1 MRGKAL
7 CFHGEQGQIR
17 VGKIDR
23 CHKGICI
30 YFVFKTHVCMHA
42 SAKDVRPES
51 SMTWRLIGSL
61 WYVDTIRMVTWLLAL
76 DGVRVVCTVCT
87 DNRFLPT
94 RNILMS

>member
-1 MRGKAL
+1 LPPRYMRGKAL

-61 WYVDTIRMVTWLLAL
+61 WYVDTIRMGDVAFGFGWRACRLYSMY
-76 DGVRVVCTVCT
+76 R
-87 DNRFLPT
+87 
-94 RNILMS
+94 